1 MVRWGRLIGILKTLL
16 RNILGKANLSC
27 ENLHIIVCDA
37 EMIINSRPRTYIS
50 EDPCDLKPLSPS
62 IFLQKIHEY
71 GVPDCDMLY
80 RAKLNTKLK
89 HRQKFFED
97 IRKRFRTEYL
107 SQLLMKNGKKET
119 RRKIKTGCRFD

>member
-1 MVRWGRLIGILKTLL
+1 MMRWGRLIGILKTLL
-16 RNILGKANLSC
+16 WNILGKANLSC
-27 ENLHIIVCDA
+27 ENLHIVCDA
-37 EMIINSRPRTYIS
+37 EMIINSRSLTYIS

-62 IFLQKIHEY
+62 IFLQNIHEY

-119 RRKIKTGCRFD
+119 RKIKLGMSF